1 MSESVLI
8 LGATSA
14 IARATAAAFAA
25 RGDALYLASRDEEEL
40 RRIAADLRL
49 RYGVEVRHGAFDAE
63 ATATH
68 EVFFNSVLAAV
79 PDLSGVVLAFGY
91 LGDQLAA
98 RDFSAGAKVIAG
110 NFTGAASI
118 LSHCANYFEADGQA
132 RFPHPNPDGTTNHST
147 KASKNDAQVAGYPPP
162 AGEGA
167 NESLRE
173 IRVKRRGFIIG
184 ISSVAGDRGRQS
196 NYVYG
201 AAKGALSLYL
211 QGLRNRLYPSGVRV
225 ITVKPGF
232 VDTAMTYGL
241 PGMFLVASPQYIG
254 ERIVRALESSADVVY
269 LPWFWRY
276 IMLVIKIVPEPIF
289 KRLKL

>member
-1 MSESVLI
+1 MKDYILI

-14 IARATAAAFAA
+14 IARATADSFAS
-25 RGDALYLASRDEEEL
+25 RGATLYLASRDAEEL
-40 RRIAADLRL
+40 RRIADDIRI
-49 RYGVEVRHGAFDAE
+49 RYGVEVHHGLFDAE
-63 ATATH
+63 ATESH
-68 EVFFNSVLAAV
+68 EAFLRSVV
-79 PDLSGVVLAFGY
+79 EVMPRLSGVVLAFGY

-98 RDFSAGAKVIAG
+98 RDFSVGEKVIAA

-118 LSHCANYFEADGQA
+118 LSHCANYFETLQ
-132 RFPHPNPDGTTNHST
+132 
-147 KASKNDAQVAGYPPP
+147 
-162 AGEGA
+162 
-167 NESLRE
+167 
-173 IRVKRRGFIIG
+173 RGFIIG

-211 QGLRNRLYPSGVRV
+211 QGLRNRLFSSGVRV
-225 ITVKPGF
+225 ITIKPGF

-241 PGMFLVASPQYIG
+241 PGLFLVASPRDIG
-254 ERIVRALESSADVVY
+254 ERIASTPNKKPDVVY

-276 IMLVIKIVPEPIF
+276 IMLIIQHVPEPIF

>member
-1 MSESVLI
+1 MEVHKREAVLI

-14 IARATAAAFAA
+14 IARATAVAFAA

-40 RRIAADLRL
+40 RRISADLRL
-49 RYGVEVRHGAFDAE
+49 RYGIEVHYGRFDAA
-63 ATATH
+63 ATDTH
-68 EVFFNSVLAAV
+68 EAFFETVVTTMPN
-79 PDLSGVVLAFGY
+79 LSGVVLAFGH
-91 LGDQLAA
+91 LGDQQAA
-98 RDFSAGAKVIAG
+98 RDFSAGAKIIAS

-118 LSHCANYFEADGQA
+118 LSHCANHFE
-132 RFPHPNPDGTTNHST
+132 PLHH
-147 KASKNDAQVAGYPPP
+147 
-162 AGEGA
+162 
-167 NESLRE
+167 
-173 IRVKRRGFIIG
+173 GFIIG

-241 PGMFLVASPQYIG
+241 PGLFLVASPHDIG
-254 ERIVRALESSADVVY
+254 ERIVAALDKSADVVY

-276 IMLVIKIVPEPIF
+276 IMLIIKHIPEPIF
-289 KRLKL
+289 KRMKL

>member
-25 RGDALYLASRDEEEL
+25 RGDKLYLASRDVDEL
-40 RRIAADLRL
+40 RRIASDLHL
-49 RYGVEVRHGAFDAE
+49 RHGVEVHYGSFDAE

-68 EVFFNSVLAAV
+68 EAFFQSVLAV
-79 PDLSGVVLAFGY
+79 MPDLSGVVLAFGY

-98 RDFSAGAKVIAG
+98 RDLSVGTKIIAS

-118 LSHCANYFEADGQA
+118 LSLCANHFE
-132 RFPHPNPDGTTNHST
+132 PL
-147 KASKNDAQVAGYPPP
+147 K
-162 AGEGA
+162 
-167 NESLRE
+167 
-173 IRVKRRGFIIG
+173 RGFIIG

-211 QGLRNRLYPSGVRV
+211 QGLRNRLYPAGVRV
-225 ITVKPGF
+225 ITIKPGF

-241 PGMFLVASPQYIG
+241 PGLFLVASPQSVG
-254 ERIVRALESSADVVY
+254 ERIVAALGKSADVVY

-276 IMLVIKIVPEPIF
+276 IMLIIKHIPEPIF
-289 KRLKL
+289 KRMKL

>member
-1 MSESVLI
+1 MSEAVLI

-25 RGDALYLASRDEEEL
+25 RGDALCLASRDLDEL
-40 RRIAADLRL
+40 RRIAADLRV
-49 RYGVEVRHGAFDAE
+49 RYGVEVQCASFDAQ

-68 EVFFNSVLAAV
+68 EAFFKSVLAGM
-79 PDLSGVVLAFGY
+79 PSLSGVVLAFGY
-91 LGDQLAA
+91 LGDQQAA
-98 RDFSAGAKVIAG
+98 RNFSVGEKVIAS

-118 LSHCANYFEADGQA
+118 LSLCADHF
-132 RFPHPNPDGTTNHST
+132 
-147 KASKNDAQVAGYPPP
+147 
-162 AGEGA
+162 
-167 NESLRE
+167 ESLQ
-173 IRVKRRGFIIG
+173 RGFIIG
-184 ISSVAGDRGRQS
+184 IASVAGDRGRQS

-211 QGLRNRLYPSGVRV
+211 QGLRNRLFPSGVRV
-225 ITVKPGF
+225 ITIKPGF

-241 PGMFLVASPQYIG
+241 PGLFLVASPQDIG
-254 ERIVRALESSADVVY
+254 VRIVASLGKPADVVY

-276 IMLVIKIVPEPIF
+276 IMLIIRLIPEPVF

>member
-1 MSESVLI
+1 MSQAVLI

-25 RGDALYLASRDEEEL
+25 RGYSLYLASRDQNEL
-40 RRIAADLRL
+40 ARISADLRL
-49 RYGVEVRHGAFDAE
+49 RYNVIVRHGLFDAE
-63 ATATH
+63 TTETH
-68 EVFFNSVLAAV
+68 EAFFNNVIEEMHG
-79 PDLSGVVLAFGY
+79 LSGVVLAFGY
-91 LGDQLAA
+91 LGDQQAA
-98 RDFSAGAKVIAG
+98 RDFKVGARVIAS

-118 LSHCANYFEADGQA
+118 LSHCADYFE
-132 RFPHPNPDGTTNHST
+132 PLKS
-147 KASKNDAQVAGYPPP
+147 
-162 AGEGA
+162 
-167 NESLRE
+167 
-173 IRVKRRGFIIG
+173 GFIIG

-211 QGLRNRLYPSGVRV
+211 QGLRNRLFASGVRV
-225 ITVKPGF
+225 ITIKPGF

-241 PGMFLVASPQYIG
+241 PGLFLVASPQAIG
-254 ERIVRALESSADVVY
+254 ERIACAPDKSADVVY

-276 IMLVIKIVPEPIF
+276 IMLIIKHIPEPIF

>member
-1 MSESVLI
+1 MSNAVLI

-14 IARATAAAFAA
+14 IARATAASFAA
-25 RGDALYLASRDEEEL
+25 KGHDIYLAARDMDEL
-40 RRIAADLRL
+40 KRTASDLQI
-49 RYGVEVRHGAFDAE
+49 RYGVTVGFGLFDAE

-68 EVFFNSVLAAV
+68 EAFLPSVVAEMQG
-79 PDLSGVVLAFGY
+79 LSGIVLAFGY

-98 RDFSAGAKVIAG
+98 RDFKTGEKIIAA

-118 LSHCANYFEADGQA
+118 LSHCANHFE
-132 RFPHPNPDGTTNHST
+132 PI
-147 KASKNDAQVAGYPPP
+147 KK
-162 AGEGA
+162 
-167 NESLRE
+167 
-173 IRVKRRGFIIG
+173 GFIIG

-201 AAKGALSLYL
+201 AAKGALSIYL
-211 QGLRNRLYPSGVRV
+211 QGLRNRLFPHGVRV

-232 VDTAMTYGL
+232 VDTAMTYGM
-241 PGMFLVASPQYIG
+241 PGLFLVASPQAIG
-254 ERIVRALESSADVVY
+254 ERIVGALSKSADIVY

-276 IMLVIKIVPEPIF
+276 IMLIIKHIPEPIF

>member
-14 IARATAAAFAA
+14 IARATAVAFAA
-25 RGDALYLASRDEEEL
+25 RGAALYLASRDLDEL
-40 RRIAADLRL
+40 QRIAADLRL
-49 RYGVEVRHGAFDAE
+49 RYDVDVHYGLFDAE
-63 ATATH
+63 ETESHAM
-68 EVFFNSVLAAV
+68 FMQSVIEAMHGI
-79 PDLSGVVLAFGY
+79 SGVVLAFGY
-91 LGDQLAA
+91 LGDQQAA
-98 RDFSAGAKVIAG
+98 RDFKMGEKIIAS

-118 LSHCANYFEADGQA
+118 LSHCANYFE
-132 RFPHPNPDGTTNHST
+132 PLKH
-147 KASKNDAQVAGYPPP
+147 
-162 AGEGA
+162 
-167 NESLRE
+167 
-173 IRVKRRGFIIG
+173 GFIIG

-211 QGLRNRLYPSGVRV
+211 QGLRNRLFASGVRV
-225 ITVKPGF
+225 ITIKPGF

-241 PGMFLVASPQYIG
+241 PGMFLVASPQRIG
-254 ERIVRALESSADVVY
+254 ERIVAALGKSPDVVY

-276 IMLVIKIVPEPIF
+276 IMLIIKHIPEPIF